1 MLPRALKDEFTAAV
15 SRMLRTVVRHLIAQG
30 VTYPALTQMLKEL
43 YLDVAESEFALP
55 FKRQTDSRLAL
66 VTGLNRKEIAALRRR
81 RAPLTAAVALEQSLS
96 AHVIGR
102 WMAGPPYADRDGTPR
117 HLPYESMR
125 TSVASFARLVR
136 DLSVDIPVRSVLDE
150 LLRSGVVALR
160 RDGDVELLRE
170 AHMPTTDVAAKL
182 ALLGTDPAELF
193 DTIMHNIEHPDAPR
207 LQRKVVYDN
216 LGSEALAAV
225 HAAARRTGE
234 AFIRRANAVL
244 AAHDR
249 DRNPR
254 AAGGRRTRVV
264 LGSYYFEEDAAVDRT
279 ADRQAPATRTGRRT
293 PAGAP
298 PPERSDERRV
308 PPGRIRRT
316 R

>member
-182 ALLGTDPAELF
+182 ALLGTDPVEASVVGEIRTRRDFYDYEAKYVDEDTELLVPAPLEPERARRAQELAIAQS
-193 DTIMHNIEHPDAPR
+193 TVSQHLLILREAGVLRADADGPR
-207 LQRKVVYDN
+207 RWYRLEPEPVARVRAY
-216 LGSEALAAV
+216 LAA
-225 HAAARRTGE
+225 
-234 AFIRRANAVL
+234 FK
-244 AAHDR
+244 DQ
-249 DRNPR
+249 
-254 AAGGRRTRVV
+254 
-264 LGSYYFEEDAAVDRT
+264 S
-279 ADRQAPATRTGRRT
+279 
-293 PAGAP
+293 
-298 PPERSDERRV
+298 
-308 PPGRIRRT
+308 
-316 R
+316 